1 MRCGITHAII
11 DLVFFFYFNEALGVV
26 LLMDN
31 SIRYM
36 KCFAFLLPVDMEG

>member
-11 DLVFFFYFNEALGVV
+11 ELVFFNFNEALGVV
-26 LLMDN
+26 LLMDS